1 MRFLLIFLSFICS
14 NVFAENYKGF
24 VGVGLSFYENKV
36 NNGFWSGQINP
47 FKKNKSGSLNL
58 VAGFKNYL
66 QGTAFF
72 GIEASLG
79 FNGYQHSY
87 LTSQNK
93 KYEFKMKQFFTG
105 SVLAGAKFENIE
117 IYGKLGLKRQ
127 DGEETFTYTKLGLKR
142 QDGEETFTYTNY
154 FVMKGLIYGIGAN
167 FFANDNFSISAEYL
181 KSDLENSRVITNEI
195 SIGVKY
201 HF

>member
-1 MRFLLIFLSFICS
+1 
-14 NVFAENYKGF
+14 
-24 VGVGLSFYENKV
+24 
-36 NNGFWSGQINP
+36 
-47 FKKNKSGSLNL
+47 L

-127 DGEETFTYTKLGLKR
+127 DGEETFTYT
-142 QDGEETFTYTNY
+142 NY

-181 KSDLENSRVITNEI
+181 KSEMGNSWVITNEI